1 MTINPLEALA
11 DAIMAF
17 EGWHVSSVSYRNRNP
32 GNLRNS
38 KFKTAMDA
46 KGYAIFGSMPQGY
59 QALIIDL
66 TAKVRG
72 HSAHKL
78 TPDSTLQNLFD
89 IYAPRADNNNP
100 GAYAL
105 FVCSWLCKAL
115 GREFTPASRLRE
127 LDGGAPAPAAGSEG

>member
-1 MTINPLEALA
+1 MPINPLEALA

-17 EGWHVSSVSYRNRNP
+17 EGWHVSSTSYRNRNP

-38 KFKTAMDA
+38 KFQTGTDA
-46 KGYAIFGSMPQGY
+46 KGYAIFDSLAQGY
-59 QALIIDL
+59 QALMFDL
-66 TAKVRG
+66 TMKVRG

-89 IYAPRADNNNP
+89 IYAPRADANNP

-105 FVCSWLCKAL
+105 FVCAWLCKAV
-115 GREFTPASRLRE
+115 GREFTPASKLSE
-127 LDGGAPAPAAGSEG
+127 LETTAPAAPA